1 MPLRPFRWLLAA
13 VLLAAAP
20 ASALAGGD
28 ALTPAQKA
36 AVETMI
42 HNYLMSHPEVIVQ
55 SVKGAQQADEAQAAT
70 ATRQAIQARHAE
82 LYSDPTSP
90 IGGNPKGDVTIVEF
104 FDYRCPYCK
113 AIEPTLETLLKED
126 GKLRIVYKEFPIL
139 GPASVYATRVALAAR
154 HQDKYAAFHK
164 RMMAQ
169 KGQIDDAVILETAAA
184 AGLDV
189 ARIKAEMNAPDIDHI
204 IKADYALADA
214 INVQGTPAFVIG
226 DTLVP
231 GVADIADLR
240 KLIAQ
245 ARQGG

>member
-1 MPLRPFRWLLAA
+1 MPLRLFRWLLAA
-13 VLLAAAP
+13 ALLAATP
-20 ASALAGGD
+20 ASALADGD

-42 HNYLMSHPEVIVQ
+42 HDYLMNHPEVIVQ
-55 SVKGAQQADEAQAAT
+55 SVKGAQQADEAQAT
-70 ATRQAIQARHAE
+70 AAAQRAIQAHRAE

-90 IGGNPKGDVTIVEF
+90 VGGNPKGDVTIVEF

-126 GKLRIVYKEFPIL
+126 GKLRIIYKEFPIL
-139 GPASVYATRVALAAR
+139 GPASVYASRVALAAR

-169 KGQIDDAVILETAAA
+169 KGQIDDAVVLKTAAA

-189 ARIKAEMNAPDIDHI
+189 ARIKAEMNAPDIDRI

-231 GVADIADLR
+231 GVADISDLR

>member
-20 ASALAGGD
+20 ASALADGD
-28 ALTPAQKA
+28 ALTPAQKT

-42 HNYLMSHPEVIVQ
+42 HDYLMSHPEVIVQ

-70 ATRQAIQARHAE
+70 ATRQAIKARHAE

-90 IGGNPKGDVTIVEF
+90 VGGNPKGDVTIVEF

-139 GPASVYATRVALAAR
+139 GPASVYASRVALAAH
-154 HQDKYAAFHK
+154 HQHKYAAFHK

-169 KGQIDDAVILETAAA
+169 KGQIDDAVVLETAAA

-189 ARIKAEMNAPDIDHI
+189 ARIKAEMNAPDIDRI

-231 GVADIADLR
+231 GVADIGDLR
-240 KLIAQ
+240 KLIAE